1 MAASAPDRTARRAE
15 GQLRAAGQDPASGPE
30 PGPGRPVLPLADL
43 VRAYL
48 DGVTSIVEVAGPDAE
63 VAGPDAEMAGP
74 DSVRRLRLGLNLDLD
89 LESSEAGGIGYR
101 RIDPAALAASAPSAA
116 PRLDDAPAAPGNG
129 GGDGP
134 LLGPDTLA
142 VVPAGP
148 DPAGHL
154 ALEVFGQV
162 LRQLPDGGRGV
173 LLLASS
179 PDRLPGHQILGL
191 LAARNCLILQVA
203 ALDEVNFGSAIVF
216 TRVAAPAE
224 ASGQDSALRN
234 MNEYALGSFVE
245 QGLRARLADLERAGA
260 GDPSDSCAPAEQ
272 AAEADSTAQAGVAL
286 ERDRLARS
294 LRATQRELVGVYEQ
308 LMALE
313 RSTSLE
319 IGRAVVGVARHPWR
333 EGARLPVDLYRLW
346 RDRGGGALGRRSGAG
361 RADQPGAP
369 LTWLQDQGGTG
380 LGDRWLAA
388 YTVPGQ
394 ITGDSLA
401 GPNRLVITGALTSL
415 SCATLE
421 PDAVV
426 HPLLPHDADFVL
438 EGTGADLVL
447 IETAAMLSGCAWAF
461 ADDPAATDRGRRLA
475 ALVSLARS
483 LGKPVV
489 LLRNA
494 GWHFTAGLD
503 WLTASC
509 DAVLDGDL
517 GVQLARFNPIGLD
530 PGRPCEPVY
539 AARRDPREPL
549 AVRRILDEL
558 TGGHGPV
565 TVSGAA
571 GWRSAPALYRG
582 HGLFVAADDAQARE
596 QIAAGARVVG
606 PVGQLATDSGGAP
619 APDAERAARE
629 IEHGRQAGARGPAEL
644 RLVLGEL
651 FANHATPVRLAE
663 LARLL
668 GLPAD
673 IAASRQVAV
682 LAEVTDVSHAQRL
695 GHDLM
700 RQRLRPAEVIVSL
713 TGPHPD
719 DGAAATQRQAA
730 ARALRPL
737 ADAGAVVRVLAE
749 TGLPAAAAAARSPW
763 VAPWAGDRDRPDSY
777 LLDLACGLECSRADA
792 VGHAP
797 GADYVFAPA
806 IEPALVRRDLMLPGA
821 PPADAWGRH
830 GLSMLSISP

>member
-1 MAASAPDRTARRAE
+1 MAASAPDRTA
-15 GQLRAAGQDPASGPE
+15 
-30 PGPGRPVLPLADL
+30 LPLADL

-48 DGVTSIVEVAGPDAE
+48 DGVASIVEVASPD
-63 VAGPDAEMAGP
+63 VGR
-74 DSVRRLRLGLNLDLD
+74 SLRLDLGLD
-89 LESSEAGGIGYR
+89 SSEADGIGYR
-101 RIDPAALAASAPSAA
+101 RVDPAALAVLAPSTA
-116 PRLDDAPAAPGNG
+116 PRLGSAPAAPGNDAD
-129 GGDGP
+129 DGP
-134 LLGPDTLA
+134 RLGPDTLA
-142 VVPAGP
+142 VVPVGP
-148 DPAGHL
+148 DPARHV
-154 ALEVFGQV
+154 ALEVLGPV
-162 LRQLPDGGRGV
+162 LRQLPDGARGV
-173 LLLASS
+173 LLLAFP

-203 ALDEVNFGSAIVF
+203 ELDEANFGSAIVF
-216 TRVAAPAE
+216 TRVAVPAE
-224 ASGQDSALRN
+224 TSGQDSALRN

-245 QGLRARLADLERAGA
+245 QGLRARLADLERGGASDTPESGAPGGEAGEAGGTAQAGTAQAGTAQAGTAQAGA
-260 GDPSDSCAPAEQ
+260 AQ
-272 AAEADSTAQAGVAL
+272 AGTAQAGTAQAGVAL

-294 LRATQRELVGVYEQ
+294 LRATQRELVGVYEK

-319 IGRAVVGVARHPWR
+319 IGRAVVGVARRPWR
-333 EGARLPVDLYRLW
+333 EGARLPIGLYRLW
-346 RDRGGGALGRRSGAG
+346 RDRGGGALAGRNGAG
-361 RADQPGAP
+361 RADRPGSP
-369 LTWLQDQGGTG
+369 LTLLQDRGGPG

-394 ITGDSLA
+394 ITGESLA
-401 GPNRLVITGALTSL
+401 GPDRLVITGALTSL

-438 EGTGADLVL
+438 EGTGADLVI
-447 IETAAMLSGCAWAF
+447 IETAAMLSGCGWAF
-461 ADDPAATDRGRRLA
+461 AGDPAATDRGRRLA

-494 GWHFTAGLD
+494 GWHLTAGLN

-530 PGRPCEPVY
+530 PGRPCDPVY

-558 TGGHGPV
+558 TGGTGPV
-565 TVSGAA
+565 TVSGAVR
-571 GWRSAPALYRG
+571 WRSAPALYRG

-606 PVGQLATDSGGAP
+606 PVGRPAADSGGAP
-619 APDAERAARE
+619 APDAGRAARA
-629 IEHGRQAGARGPAEL
+629 IQDGRQAGAPGLAEL
-644 RLVLGEL
+644 RPVLREL
-651 FANHATPVRLAE
+651 FENHATPVRLAG

-673 IAASRQVAV
+673 IVASRQVTV
-682 LAEVTDVSHAQRL
+682 LAEVADVAHAQRL

-700 RQRLRPAEVIVSL
+700 RQRLRPAEVVVSL
-713 TGPHPD
+713 TGLHPHN
-719 DGAAATQRQAA
+719 GAAATQRQAA

-737 ADAGAVVRVLAE
+737 TDSGAVVRVMAE
-749 TGLPAAAAAARSPW
+749 TSLTAAAAAARSPW
-763 VAPWAGDRDRPDSY
+763 VAPWVAPRAGDRDRPDSY

-797 GADYVFAPA
+797 GADYMFAPA
-806 IEPALVRRDLMLPGA
+806 IEPALMRRELLLAGA
-821 PPADAWGRH
+821 PQADAWGRH
-830 GLSMLSISP
+830 GLSMFSISP

>member
-1 MAASAPDRTARRAE
+1 MAASAPDRT
-15 GQLRAAGQDPASGPE
+15 
-30 PGPGRPVLPLADL
+30 VMPLADL
-43 VRAYL
+43 VRAYV
-48 DGVTSIVEVAGPDAE
+48 DDVASIVEVASPD
-63 VAGPDAEMAGP
+63 VGR
-74 DSVRRLRLGLNLDLD
+74 SLRLDLPLD
-89 LESSEAGGIGYR
+89 SSEADGIGYQR
-101 RIDPAALAASAPSAA
+101 VDPAALAALVPPSAPRPGGA
-116 PRLDDAPAAPGNG
+116 PTAPGTG
-129 GGDGP
+129 ADDGP
-134 LLGPDTLA
+134 RLGPDTLA
-142 VVPAGP
+142 VVPVGP
-148 DPAGHL
+148 DPARHL

-162 LRQLPDGGRGV
+162 VRQLPDGARGV
-173 LLLASS
+173 LLLAFP

-203 ALDEVNFGSAIVF
+203 ALDEANFGSAIVF
-216 TRVAAPAE
+216 TRIAAPAQ

-260 GDPSDSCAPAEQ
+260 SDTPESGAPAEQ
-272 AAEADSTAQAGVAL
+272 AGEADGTAQGGTAQGGTAQAGVAL

-294 LRATQRELVGVYEQ
+294 LRATQRELVGVYEK

-319 IGRAVVGVARHPWR
+319 IGRAVVGVARRPWR
-333 EGARLPVDLYRLW
+333 EGARLPIGLYRLW
-346 RDRGGGALGRRSGAG
+346 RDRGGGGLARRNGAG
-361 RADQPGAP
+361 STDRPGSP
-369 LTWLQDQGGTG
+369 LTLLQDQGGPG

-394 ITGDSLA
+394 ITGESLA
-401 GPNRLVITGALTSL
+401 GPDGLVITGALTSL

-438 EGTGADLVL
+438 EGTGADLVI
-447 IETAAMLSGCAWAF
+447 IETAAILSGCGWAF
-461 ADDPAATDRGRRLA
+461 AGDPAATDRGRRLA

-489 LLRNA
+489 LLRNVP
-494 GWHFTAGLD
+494 WHLTAGLD

-530 PGRPCEPVY
+530 PGRLCDPVY
-539 AARRDPREPL
+539 AARRDPREPI

-565 TVSGAA
+565 TVSGAVR
-571 GWRSAPALYRG
+571 WRSAPALYRG

-606 PVGQLATDSGGAP
+606 PVGRPATDSGGAP
-619 APDAERAARE
+619 APDAGRAAKA
-629 IEHGRQAGARGPAEL
+629 IQDGRQAGAPGPAEL
-644 RLVLGEL
+644 RPVLREL
-651 FANHATPVRLAE
+651 FENHATPVRLAG
-663 LARLL
+663 LARSL

-673 IAASRQVAV
+673 IVASRQVTV
-682 LAEVTDVSHAQRL
+682 LAEVPDVAHAQRL

-700 RQRLRPAEVIVSL
+700 RQRLRPAEVVVSL
-713 TGPHPD
+713 TGLHPH
-719 DGAAATQRQAA
+719 DGAAATQRQEA

-737 ADAGAVVRVLAE
+737 ADSGAVVRVLAE
-749 TGLPAAAAAARSPW
+749 TGLTAAAAAARSPW

-797 GADYVFAPA
+797 GADYMFAPA
-806 IEPALVRRDLMLPGA
+806 IEPALMRRELLLTGA
-821 PPADAWGRH
+821 PPADTWGRH
-830 GLSMLSISP
+830 GLSMFSISP

>member
-1 MAASAPDRTARRAE
+1 MVASAPDRTADRAE
-15 GQLRAAGQDPASGPE
+15 GQPPTDGQDLASGPGQE
-30 PGPGRPVLPLADL
+30 PGPTVLPLADL
-43 VRAYL
+43 VRAHL
-48 DGVTSIVEVAGPDAE
+48 DGVASIVEVTGPDVE
-63 VAGPDAEMAGP
+63 VTGPP
-74 DSVRRLRLGLNLDLD
+74 DVGRSLRLDLD
-89 LESSEAGGIGYR
+89 LDLDLDSGEADGIDYQ
-101 RIDPAALAASAPSAA
+101 RIDPAALAASAPPTA
-116 PRLDDAPAAPGNG
+116 PRLGGAPTASGNG
-129 GGDGP
+129 ADDRP
-134 LLGPDTLA
+134 RLGPDTLA
-142 VVPAGP
+142 VVPVGP
-148 DPAGHL
+148 DPARHL

-162 LRQLPDGGRGV
+162 LRQLPDGARGV
-173 LLLASS
+173 LVLAFP
-179 PDRLPGHQILGL
+179 PDRLPGHQILDL

-203 ALDEVNFGSAIVF
+203 ALDEASFGSAIVF

-260 GDPSDSCAPAEQ
+260 SDTPQSSAPAEQ
-272 AAEADSTAQAGVAL
+272 AGEAGGTAHAGVAL

-294 LRATQRELVGVYEQ
+294 LRATQRELVGVYEK

-319 IGRAVVGVARHPWR
+319 IGRAVVGVARRPWR
-333 EGARLPVDLYRLW
+333 EGARLPIGLYRLW
-346 RDRGGGALGRRSGAG
+346 RDRGGGALGRRNGAG
-361 RADQPGAP
+361 SGDRPGSP
-369 LTWLQDQGGTG
+369 LTLLQDQGGPG

-388 YTVPGQ
+388 YTAPGQ
-394 ITGDSLA
+394 ITGESLA
-401 GPNRLVITGALTSL
+401 GPDRLVITGALTSL

-426 HPLLPHDADFVL
+426 QPLLPHDADFVL

-447 IETAAMLSGCAWAF
+447 IETAAMLSGCGWAF
-461 ADDPAATDRGRRLA
+461 AGDPAATDRGRRLA

-489 LLRNA
+489 LLRNVP
-494 GWHFTAGLD
+494 WHLTAGLD
-503 WLTASC
+503 WLAASC

-530 PGRPCEPVY
+530 PGRPCDPVY

-558 TGGHGPV
+558 TGSHGPV
-565 TVSGAA
+565 TVSGAVR
-571 GWRSAPALYRG
+571 WRSAPALYRG

-596 QIAAGARVVG
+596 QVAAGARVVG
-606 PVGQLATDSGGAP
+606 PVGRPATDSGGAP
-619 APDAERAARE
+619 APDAERAARA
-629 IEHGRQAGARGPAEL
+629 IQDGRQAGAPSPAEL
-644 RLVLGEL
+644 RPVLREL
-651 FANHATPVRLAE
+651 FENHATPVRLAG

-673 IAASRQVAV
+673 VGASRQVTV
-682 LAEVTDVSHAQRL
+682 LAEVPDVAHAQRL
-695 GHDLM
+695 GDDLM
-700 RQRLRPAEVIVSL
+700 RQRLRPAEVVVSL
-713 TGPHPD
+713 TGLHPH
-719 DGAAATQRQAA
+719 DGAAAAQRQAA

-737 ADAGAVVRVLAE
+737 ADSGAVVRVLAE
-749 TGLPAAAAAARSPW
+749 TGLTAAAAAARSPW
-763 VAPWAGDRDRPDSY
+763 VAPWDRDRDRPDSY

-806 IEPALVRRDLMLPGA
+806 IEPALVRRELLLAGA
-821 PPADAWGRH
+821 PPAGAWGRH